1 MIFRDRLIMVRS
13 MNREEFQ
20 KVLKDF
26 EVQIRKRLPAM
37 INSYLANRGNREYEA
52 AFNHLID
59 TLQRTRKELL
69 KDLSK
74 VARHEQKLRYF
85 NAIYNLDSQLRSM
98 GNKDVRQKH
107 LRFRRRRLAAPVV
120 YDIGEGPEQG
130 GLLNVAEEGILLK
143 TAEKVPVDRE
153 IRVLVCGK
161 KARGKAIW
169 SLADESGNVETGV
182 RFLEVSEDFLKEI
195 KEKLKE

>member
-1 MIFRDRLIMVRS
+1 MVGS
-13 MNREEFQ
+13 MNKEEFQ

-26 EVQIRKRLPAM
+26 EFQIRKRLPAM
-37 INSYLANRGNREYEA
+37 INSYLANRGNREYET
-52 AFNHLID
+52 AFDHLID

-69 KDLSK
+69 KHLSK
-74 VARHEQKLRYF
+74 VARQEEKLRYF
-85 NAIYNLDSQLRSM
+85 NAVYNLDSQLRSM
-98 GNKDVRQKH
+98 GNKETYQKH

-120 YDIGEGPEQG
+120 YDIGGGPEQG
-130 GLLNVAEEGILLK
+130 DLLNIAEEGALLK
-143 TAEKVPVDRE
+143 TAEKISVDRE
-153 IRVLVCGK
+153 IRITIDGK
-161 KARGKAIW
+161 QARGKAMW